1 MTAIEDP
8 AAQLSSAAAGAE
20 QSSDELEHWLSDLRT
35 EAAAGASGW
44 INNDAAGEDP
54 AGQAVERSP
63 LAPDQSRTGVSE
75 PSSGGRH
82 RAAD

>member
-8 AAQLSSAAAGAE
+8 AAQLSSAATGAE
-20 QSSDELEHWLSDLRT
+20 QASDELENWLSDLRT
-35 EAAAGASGW
+35 EAAADASGW
-44 INNDAAGEDP
+44 TNKDSAGEHP
-54 AGQAVERSP
+54 TGQGVERSP
-63 LAPDQSRTGVSE
+63 LPPDQGRPGVSE

>member
-8 AAQLSSAAAGAE
+8 AAQLGSAATGAE
-20 QSSDELEHWLSDLRT
+20 QSGDELENWLSDLRT

-44 INNDAAGEDP
+44 INDESAGEDA
-54 AGQAVERSP
+54 AGQAVEQSP
-63 LAPDQSRTGVSE
+63 LPADQGRTGVSA
-75 PSSGGRH
+75 PSGGGRH